1 MNLIIVLKGFILAFG
16 YGKKKYLYVS
26 VFVLSIFKRNKID
39 VGHIVMNFNSS

>member
-16 YGKKKYLYVS
+16 YGKKRISLCKC
-26 VFVLSIFKRNKID
+26 FVLSIFKRNTID